1 MYRVSAIEL
10 TGSHVVLGDGL
21 RGHISEV
28 EPADDRDSVYDIAG
42 EVYSRNAAGEDG
54 GSCGYGGDELHRRV
68 SWRRL
73 EWLCP
78 THQLYFIVLA
88 FCDKSPAIG
97 VPLSKLVQAL
107 CAKRKVNKGFVLKS
121 DDAQERLYANARRLI
136 KAEPKCMER
145 GAGASI
151 VGFWRD
157 L

>member
-54 GSCGYGGDELHRRV
+54 GSCGYGGDE
-68 SWRRL
+68 
-73 EWLCP
+73 
-78 THQLYFIVLA
+78 QLYFIVLA